1 MISIQTERL
10 TLIPLDHSL
19 LECWFKFGRN
29 ALELNLQ
36 LNPNVFQ
43 LEVFYENEMQHA
55 LEHYWIPMTKKFPFD
70 FMWYTNWEIILTNKS
85 CSIGGIGFSGM
96 PDDQGSTE
104 IGYAIDPKYRGN
116 GYAKEAVK
124 GMIDWAFQDLDLQF
138 IRAETP
144 CENLGSQSVLLAN
157 QFQQVGRKTI
167 YCPEALDVFTWE
179 RHR

>member
-1 MISIQTERL
+1 MISIKTERL

-19 LECWFKFGRN
+19 LEYWFKFGRKE
-29 ALELNLQ
+29 LEVNLE

-43 LEVFYENEMQHA
+43 LEVFYENEMLHA
-55 LEHYWIPMTKKFPFD
+55 LEHFWMPMTKKFPFD

-104 IGYAIDPKYRGN
+104 IGYALDQKYRGF
-116 GYAKEAVK
+116 GYAKEAVN
-124 GMIDWAFQDLDLQF
+124 GLINWAFQDADLKF

-144 CENLGSQSVLLAN
+144 CDNLKSQSVLVGN
-157 QFQQVGRKTI
+157 QFNQVGEKTI
-167 YCPEALDVFTWE
+167 YCPDALNVFTWE